1 MKIEN
6 KSKNQ
11 LELDYLLPIFGNTGG
26 MDTQGMAAEMM
37 MMQAQ
42 LNQTI
47 QNQLLMLNPRD
58 EPGFGAH
65 GAHGGHGGGGG
76 NWGGRGRRGGRGGR
90 K

>member
-1 MKIEN
+1 
-6 KSKNQ
+6 
-11 LELDYLLPIFGNTGG
+11 

-47 QNQLLMLNPRD
+47 QNQLLMMNPRD
-58 EPGFGAH
+58 DPMSQHYAGRREAYGYEGAYE
-65 GAHGGHGGGGG
+65 GGYGGGYGGGHGGGRGG
-76 NWGGRGRRGGRGGR
+76 GGGGKRGGGRGGGR

>member
-1 MKIEN
+1 
-6 KSKNQ
+6 
-11 LELDYLLPIFGNTGG
+11 

-47 QNQLLMLNPRD
+47 QNQLLMLNPQD
-58 EPGFGAH
+58 EPMGY
-65 GAHGGHGGGGG
+65 GGRSGGYGGRRDD
-76 NWGGRGRRGGRGGR
+76 WGGRGGGRRGGRGGGR